1 MTLVVRRILV
11 ARPSVFGGAR
21 YAQLPAAK
29 RKDPTSAM
37 LDQLRREI
45 QTRLDELLGE
55 ADKLRRALGSRDGGA
70 PRSASAA
77 PSPAPER
84 TRSAPVSRTA
94 TPKPARLRPSASAAA
109 SSCSLQAAQPLATPL
124 AADAARTTARPARGS
139 TKTAVRQAFAGGN
152 AMTAGE
158 VATATGLSRASV
170 STTLSKLANNGEVT
184 KAAHFYQLAGQ
195 TAAGAP
201 ADSAA
206 SADSEQQ
213 AG

>member
-1 MTLVVRRILV
+1 
-11 ARPSVFGGAR
+11 
-21 YAQLPAAK
+21 
-29 RKDPTSAM
+29 
-37 LDQLRREI
+37 
-45 QTRLDELLGE
+45 
-55 ADKLRRALGSRDGGA
+55 
-70 PRSASAA
+70 
-77 PSPAPER
+77 
-84 TRSAPVSRTA
+84 
-94 TPKPARLRPSASAAA
+94 
-109 SSCSLQAAQPLATPL
+109 
-124 AADAARTTARPARGS
+124 
-139 TKTAVRQAFAGGN
+139 
-152 AMTAGE
+152 MTAGE